1 MGKISLLNHQ
11 EYPYLLIAHVMLESE
26 IRVWIEFFLFRFEKK
41 QGLWQKTCQQKNLM
55 EELFF
60 AHQG

>member
-1 MGKISLLNHQ
+1 M
-11 EYPYLLIAHVMLESE
+11 IAHVMLESE